1 MEPSSPSTVPQ
12 ENSFM
17 FLFYLFGL
25 HFFRFLGILVLSRSQ
40 DQCMRYSAA
49 GGVTPTTTYVYVR
62 AFVESAQ
69 GKRRREEKRK
79 RMRWV
84 SASLKYATPP
94 SPSFC
99 VFRVAGFVF
108 LGDIYPPISFIHFF
122 SFRVRRQRK
131 AIFFASILLR
141 RLSSLSLCC
150 RCHHRQIGLGVSA
163 ARNCKTS
170 CLQWSSMPLLMVY

>member
-25 HFFRFLGILVLSRSQ
+25 HFFCFLGILVLSRSQ

-49 GGVTPTTTYVYVR
+49 GGVTPTTTYMCVHLWKVHK
-62 AFVESAQ
+62 EK
-69 GKRRREEKRK
+69 GGEKRK

-131 AIFFASILLR
+131 ANFLLPSSFAASLLCPFVVVVTIG
-141 RLSSLSLCC
+141 RLGWECQPHATVNQAAFSGHRCLC
-150 RCHHRQIGLGVSA
+150 
-163 ARNCKTS
+163 
-170 CLQWSSMPLLMVY
+170 